1 LAVTTREAE
10 LHQIMADLITL
21 EVMTDGPEPP
31 TSEEQL
37 DIRRELE
44 ELKARLRRLM
54 Q

>member
-1 LAVTTREAE
+1 MTREAE
-10 LHQIMADLITL
+10 LHDIMAELITL
-21 EVMTDGPEPP
+21 EVLTSGPAPP
-31 TSEEQL
+31 TDEEQL

>member
-1 LAVTTREAE
+1 MTREQE
-10 LHQIMADLITL
+10 LHAIMADLIELDILT
-21 EVMTDGPEPP
+21 EGPSLP
-31 TSEEQL
+31 TSEEAL